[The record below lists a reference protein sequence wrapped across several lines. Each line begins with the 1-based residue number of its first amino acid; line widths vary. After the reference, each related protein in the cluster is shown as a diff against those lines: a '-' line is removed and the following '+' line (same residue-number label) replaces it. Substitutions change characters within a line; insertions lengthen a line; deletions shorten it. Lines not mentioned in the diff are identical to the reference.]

1 MDLQAQFRAALVP
14 SHQISQPQCL
24 VEWYSV
30 GRDPSL
36 LFRSACP
43 HHSYSFDFGFS
54 NKKSRSFRCDWL
66 HAVIALYR
74 LGHSVQIASSIKPAS
89 LQKARLRSLPRL
101 PQSFVLRPHH

>member
-1 MDLQAQFRAALVP
+1 MDLRAQFRAVFVP

-66 HAVIALYR
+66 HAVIAYIDSAIQSKLPP
-74 LGHSVQIASSIKPAS
+74 LSS
-89 LQKARLRSLPRL
+89 
-101 PQSFVLRPHH
+101 RPL